1 MPLVRMKDMPAHA
14 CDSGYAMG
22 AFDLVSLDFLEAI
35 VSAAER
41 ARAQVILSLAES
53 HFDYF
58 DFELAMPTVEAA
70 ARHTSVPAAIHL
82 DHGASLESAV
92 LAIRLGCN
100 GVMVDASHL
109 PFGENLDTTRAVASP
124 VVRVVILKGV
134 KICPW

>member
-1 MPLVRMKDMPAHA
+1 MPH
-14 CDSGYAMG
+14 SSS
-22 AFDLVSLDFLEAI
+22 SLMIRALHWLEAI

-41 ARAQVILSLAES
+41 ARTPVILSLAES

-70 ARHTSVPAAIHL
+70 AHHTSVPVAIHL

-92 LAIRLGCN
+92 RAIRPGCN

-109 PFGENLDTTRAVASP
+109 PFGENLDTTRAVANP
-124 VVRVVILKGV
+124 AVRVVIWKEV
-134 KICPW
+134 KACPW